1 MDGAQMTDLFGFEE
15 FDWRKEWQDMPEFVQ
30 LDMKPIFSV
39 TVNFLSVEDINTFSE
54 IIGKRISF
62 NTKSVLF
69 TNADKRE
76 RGVYVDE
83 T

>member
-54 IIGKRISF
+54 IVGKRISF

-69 TNADKRE
+69 KNADKRE

>member
-1 MDGAQMTDLFGFEE
+1 
-15 FDWRKEWQDMPEFVQ
+15 
-30 LDMKPIFSV
+30 MKPIFSV

-54 IIGKRISF
+54 IVGKRISF

>member
-39 TVNFLSVEDINTFSE
+39 TVNFLSVEDINA
-54 IIGKRISF
+54 
-62 NTKSVLF
+62 LF
-69 TNADKRE
+69 R
-76 RGVYVDE
+76 
-83 T
+83 

>member
-1 MDGAQMTDLFGFEE
+1 M
-15 FDWRKEWQDMPEFVQ
+15 
-30 LDMKPIFSV
+30 
-39 TVNFLSVEDINTFSE
+39 NNFSE

-62 NTKSVLF
+62 TTKSVLF
-69 TNADKRE
+69 TSNDEKI

>member
-1 MDGAQMTDLFGFEE
+1 MSDLFGFEE
-15 FDWRKEWQDMPEFVQ
+15 FDWKKEWQDMPEFIQ
-30 LDMKPIFSV
+30 NDMKPIYSV
-39 TVNFLSVEDINTFSE
+39 TVNFLTVEDMNNFSE

-62 NTKSVLF
+62 TTKSVLF
-69 TNADKRE
+69 TSNDEKI

>member
-39 TVNFLSVEDINTFSE
+39 TVNFLSVEDINAFSK
-54 IIGKRISF
+54 IVGKRISF